1 MSPNRLSKVGYHP
14 TPRRRLHRHFC
25 KTISTKSC
33 LAEKVW
39 LRRISACPG
48 LSMGAAPYMQKNRKV
63 MHPYAI

>member
-1 MSPNRLSKVGYHP
+1 PEPEAISGQLSPNRLSKVGYHP

-48 LSMGAAPYMQKNRKV
+48 LSMVVAAYP
-63 MHPYAI
+63 